1 MRPPGFRQEVYWPH
15 GAPLGLP
22 DGILEGMVAESD
34 CLDAIPPVDNPSD
47 ILAEDGA
54 QNSSE

>member
-1 MRPPGFRQEVYWPH
+1 MEP
-15 GAPLGLP
+15 PLGLP
-22 DGILEGMVAESD
+22 AGILEGMVAVSD